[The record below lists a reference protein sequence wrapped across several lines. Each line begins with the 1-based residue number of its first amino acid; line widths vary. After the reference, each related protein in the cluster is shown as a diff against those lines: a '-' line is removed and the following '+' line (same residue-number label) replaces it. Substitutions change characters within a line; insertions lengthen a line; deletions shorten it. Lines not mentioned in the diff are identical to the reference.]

1 MLNRKGRRAAR
12 SRRRRM
18 RGRGAAFV
26 LRGVSSLEELGAE
39 GARLLVALEAIG
51 VGLVL
56 VGPEKNDE
64 GSKIK
69 LDSAS

>member
-1 MLNRKGRRAAR
+1 MNRKGRRAAR

-39 GARLLVALEAIG
+39 GARLLAALELVGI
-51 VGLVL
+51 GLVL
-56 VGPEKNDE
+56 MGPEKNDE
-64 GSKIK
+64 GTKIE